1 MRGDMEKTGSQ
12 SGAVPP
18 VQNDSEGGKGWK
30 MPNITYPV
38 LVWDA
43 SACNRMAGR
52 STMLVPLNGITPWAI
67 GAGERDEQYGEALAE
82 AATYEEN

>member
-1 MRGDMEKTGSQ
+1 
-12 SGAVPP
+12 
-18 VQNDSEGGKGWK
+18 
-30 MPNITYPV
+30 
-38 LVWDA
+38 
-43 SACNRMAGR
+43 MAGR